1 MVARVGDGE
10 QFEKGVDCSIVAE
23 KVERTG
29 KAKFLLLLLLLT
41 KVQPEEDLQI
51 EDWDAADDDDDDDDG
66 AFLLTCL

>member
-1 MVARVGDGE
+1 MVARVCDDE
-10 QFEKGVDCSIVAE
+10 QVERRVDCSIVAE

-29 KAKFLLLLLLLT
+29 EAKFLLLLT

-51 EDWDAADDDDDDDDG
+51 EDRDAADDDDDDG

>member
-10 QFEKGVDCSIVAE
+10 QFEKRVDCSIVAE

-29 KAKFLLLLLLLT
+29 EAKFLLLLLLT

-51 EDWDAADDDDDDDDG
+51 EDWDAADDDDDDG

>member
-10 QFEKGVDCSIVAE
+10 HFDKRVDCSIVAE

-29 KAKFLLLLLLLT
+29 EAKFLLLLT
-41 KVQPEEDLQI
+41 KVQPEEDLQM
-51 EDWDAADDDDDDDDG
+51 EDRDAADDDDDDDDG